1 MYKEN
6 GTQEQR
12 ILELLKE
19 RGNSGVM
26 AWEIPATLRILQYNA
41 RVFGLRKKGYD
52 IKNIN
57 GKFVLYTEPVQTSF
71 I

>member
-1 MYKEN
+1 MYKPN
-6 GTQEQR
+6 GTQEAR

-19 RGNSGVM
+19 RGNVGVM
-26 AWEIPATLRILQYNA
+26 AWEIPANLRILQYNA
-41 RVFGLRKKGYD
+41 RIFGLRHKGYD

-57 GKFVLYTEPVQTSF
+57 GKFVLNTEPVQTSF